1 MGWRF
6 WRRKKI
12 DPEDVIQDLNSDSA
26 QAVVQGLHRILK
38 NPQLFH
44 TCQVSIERCFKHKQ
58 PHVRWYA
65 AKVAAA
71 TGGCAVA
78 ETLAIGLLDDGAVGS
93 TTAQLLTNLGAR
105 GVPAIKSFL
114 WRDAVRNNPAAIRRA
129 LDVLV
134 VIDDDPVKT
143 IFSLLNSQ
151 AKQFALDRFVGFG
164 ATALPVLL
172 EGYRENERGEAALVV
187 EILGK
192 LGDLGTHALIDLLL
206 ERPAQLKRRLIIAAL
221 WQKKGSFFDLS
232 FFGSWRSPDELLDQ
246 LVELVQDADNETG
259 LVSAWMIR
267 EFLPFASA
275 AKREQIESSTS
286 FILLG
291 DVADRL
297 RKALERVFHKQ
308 PDQMMLLAA

>member
-12 DPEDVIQDLNSDSA
+12 VPEDVIQDLNSDSA
-26 QAVVQGLHRILK
+26 QAVVRGLHAILK
-38 NPQLFH
+38 NPQLFSA
-44 TCQVSIERCFKHKQ
+44 CQGNIERCFKHPK
-58 PHVRWYA
+58 PHVRWFA

-71 TGGCAVA
+71 SGGCAA
-78 ETLAIGLLDDGAVGS
+78 SEALAMGLLDDGEVGS
-93 TTAQLLTNLGAR
+93 TTAQVLLNLGSR

-114 WRDAVRNNPAAIRRA
+114 WREAVRSNPAAIRRA

-134 VIDDDPVKT
+134 AIDDDPVRT

-164 ATALPVLL
+164 ATAVPMLL
-172 EGYRENERGEAALVV
+172 EGYDDNTRGQAELVV

-192 LGDLGTHALIDLLL
+192 LGDLGFHTLIDLLL
-206 ERPAQLKRRLIIAAL
+206 QRPEPFRRKLLISAIRN
-221 WQKKGSFFDLS
+221 KTGSFFDLS
-232 FFGSWRSPDELLDQ
+232 FFDGWRSPDEILDQ
-246 LVELVQDADNETG
+246 LLELVQDADSDTS

-297 RKALERVFHKQ
+297 RKALERVFLKK